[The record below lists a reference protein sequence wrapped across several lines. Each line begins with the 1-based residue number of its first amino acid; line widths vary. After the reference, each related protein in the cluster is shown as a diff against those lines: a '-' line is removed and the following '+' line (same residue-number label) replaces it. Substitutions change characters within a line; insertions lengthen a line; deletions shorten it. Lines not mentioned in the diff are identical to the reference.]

1 MNIQRLLGMLVLVG
15 AATAAWAQGAAPGPI
30 EIGHPY
36 TRPTREGQRVGGGFL
51 TLTNKGAADRLLSA
65 ATPAADTVEI
75 HTMTME
81 GDVMKMRQLD
91 ALALGP
97 GQTVEL
103 KPGGYHLMLMGLKAP
118 LRVGDQVPLTLKFEK
133 GGEKVVTLRVEAPS
147 GDAPAMPMHKH

>member
-1 MNIQRLLGMLVLVG
+1 MNIQRLLGTLVLVG
-15 AATAAWAQGAAPGPI
+15 AATVAWAQAATPGHI

-36 TRPTREGQRVGGGFL
+36 ARPTREGQRVGGGFL
-51 TLTNKGAADRLLSA
+51 TLTNKGPADRLLSA

-75 HTMTME
+75 HSMVMD

-118 LRVGDQVPLTLKFEK
+118 LRVGDQFPLTLKFEK

-147 GDAPAMPMHKH
+147 VEAPAMPMHKH

>member
-1 MNIQRLLGMLVLVG
+1 MNIQRLLGTLVLVC
-15 AATAAWAQGAAPGPI
+15 AATAAWAQAAAPGHI

-36 TRPTREGQRVGGGFL
+36 ARPTREGQRVGGGFL
-51 TLTNKGAADRLLSA
+51 TLTNKGVADRLLSA
-65 ATPAADTVEI
+65 ATPVADAVEI
-75 HTMTME
+75 HSMVMD

-118 LRVGDQVPLTLKFEK
+118 LRVGDQFPLTLKFEK
-133 GGEKVVTLRVEAPS
+133 GGEKVVTLRVETPS
-147 GDAPAMPMHKH
+147 GEAPAMPMHKH